1 MDTLTLNAQ
10 PRETGKKST
19 KAVRREGLVPC
30 VLYGSETEPVHFSV
44 EELQL
49 RPLIYTSDTYRIA
62 VDLDGKIHDCIVKDI
77 DFHPTSEEPLHVDF
91 RALTEGEKI
100 TLDIPL
106 TVIGEAPGV
115 RAGGELVQ
123 PMHAL
128 EIRCLPK
135 DIPGRIAVDIS
146 AMQIGDS
153 IHVSDLSLGDKVEI
167 LADPERTVVTV
178 STRAAEVEEPEEVEL
193 VGLEEGEELPEGEA
207 PEGAAEAEGEAEEEQ
222 E

>member
-10 PRETGKKST
+10 PRETGKKNT

-30 VLYGSETEPVHFSV
+30 VLYGPDTDPVHFSV

-49 RPLIYTSDTYRIA
+49 RPLVFTGDTYRVA
-62 VDLDGKIHDCIVKDI
+62 VDLDGKVHDCIVKDI
-77 DFHPTSEEPLHVDF
+77 DFNPISEEPLHIDF

-100 TLDIPL
+100 TLDIPVS
-106 TVIGEAPGV
+106 VIGEAPGM
-115 RAGGELVQ
+115 RAGGELIRALT
-123 PMHAL
+123 AL

-153 IHVSDLSLGDKVEI
+153 IHVSDLELGDNVEI
-167 LADPERTVVTV
+167 LSDSERTVVTV
-178 STRAAEVEEPEEVEL
+178 STRTEVEEEPEELEL
-193 VGLEEGEELPEGEA
+193 TELEEGEELPEGEE
-207 PEGAAEAEGEAEEEQ
+207 PEEAVEAEEAEEEQ